1 MYCVKCGVKLSE
13 GQRICPLCE
22 TKVYHPDFL
31 KIDNPTFPRK
41 EFASEAI
48 NRTGLL
54 FVITVITLLPML
66 LPLIME
72 WVLTDV
78 IVWSGYVTGGVLLAY
93 ILAVLPCW
101 FRHPTPAVFVPL
113 DFAAILLYVLFI
125 NLQNGGGWFLSFA
138 FPVVGA
144 LGVIVTA
151 ASVLLYYL
159 KRGKLY
165 VWGGTLIA
173 LGLWTVLIEGM
184 VFITFDVKS
193 VVSWSLC
200 TLIAL
205 TVLGMLLLLIAIV
218 KPWKETLR
226 KIFYI
231 G

>member
-144 LGVIVTA
+144 LGVIVTV

>member
-1 MYCVKCGVKLSE
+1 MYCVKCGVKLSD
-13 GQRICPLCE
+13 GQKICPLCE

-31 KIDNPTFPRK
+31 KIDNPTFPKK

-48 NRTGLL
+48 NRTVIL
-54 FVITVITLLPML
+54 FVITIISLLPMF

-72 WVLTDV
+72 WVLTHTV
-78 IVWSGYVTGGVLLAY
+78 SWSGYVTGGVLLGY
-93 ILAVLPCW
+93 ILVVLPLW

-113 DFAAILLYVLFI
+113 DFVAILAYVLFI
-125 NLQNGGGWFLSFA
+125 DLQNHGRWFLSFA

-144 LGVIVTA
+144 LGIIVTVTA
-151 ASVLLYYL
+151 VLLYYL

-165 VWGGTLIA
+165 VWGATLIA

-184 VFITFDVKS
+184 IYLTFDVKGI
-193 VVSWSLC
+193 VSWSLC
-200 TLIAL
+200 TLISLA
-205 TVLGMLLLLIAIV
+205 VLGFLLLLIAII
-218 KPWKETLR
+218 KPWKESLR

>member
-218 KPWKETLR
+218 KPWKESLR

>member
-31 KIDNPTFPRK
+31 KIDNSTFPRK

-193 VVSWSLC
+193 AVSWSLC

-218 KPWKETLR
+218 KPWKESLR